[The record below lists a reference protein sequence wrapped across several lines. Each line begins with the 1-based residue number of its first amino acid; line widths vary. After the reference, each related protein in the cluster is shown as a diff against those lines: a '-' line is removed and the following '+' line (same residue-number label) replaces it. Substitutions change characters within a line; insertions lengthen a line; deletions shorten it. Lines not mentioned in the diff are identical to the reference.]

1 MNTWPGYHSFVTSA
15 VSFFIS
21 VIIFL
26 LPWSHSPSTSSHLQ
40 SHPSP
45 QTLICCHCGL
55 VDKSSPTIFD
65 PIDCSLLGSSAH
77 GISQASI
84 LKWVSISYS
93 RDLPYQGIKFQS
105 PTLTGKFFTTESPG
119 KPPTLIKSLL
129 HLKCFWTWPSDW
141 AHTWRKAGL
150 RRRWCFKAKPATEMS
165 AQPGAGKEWGHRSYQ
180 LGRDKRS
187 RKKVGGEKR
196 DFCQIYGVSE
206 GQAQGKVTH
215 HIPSPIR
222 RERVMLPGDHGPWRR
237 QALKLGGQMP
247 LIDRTQGT
255 KVLCDPS

>member
-1 MNTWPGYHSFVTSA
+1 MNTWPGDHSFVTSA
-15 VSFFIS
+15 VSFFII

-45 QTLICCHCGL
+45 RTLIFCHCGL

-65 PIDCSLLGSSAH
+65 PIDYSLLGSSAH

-93 RDLPYQGIKFQS
+93 RDLPDPGVELQS
-105 PTLTGKFFTTESPG
+105 PTLTGQFFTTESPG

-129 HLKCFWTWPSDW
+129 CLKCFWTWPSDW
-141 AHTWRKAGL
+141 THTWRKAGL

-165 AQPGAGKEWGHRSYQ
+165 AAGGWQ
-180 LGRDKRS
+180 
-187 RKKVGGEKR
+187 
-196 DFCQIYGVSE
+196 
-206 GQAQGKVTH
+206 
-215 HIPSPIR
+215 
-222 RERVMLPGDHGPWRR
+222 RV
-237 QALKLGGQMP
+237 
-247 LIDRTQGT
+247 RTQILPT
-255 KVLCDPS
+255 WQRQEV